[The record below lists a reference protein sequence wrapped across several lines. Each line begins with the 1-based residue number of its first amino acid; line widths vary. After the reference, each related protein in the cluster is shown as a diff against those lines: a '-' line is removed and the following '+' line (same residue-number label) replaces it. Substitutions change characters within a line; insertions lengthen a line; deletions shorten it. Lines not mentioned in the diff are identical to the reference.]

1 MPDPKAAKADDLTK
15 LKRDD
20 LDKAAAAAG
29 VPNPDDL
36 PNKDAVVEA
45 IEAPNPA
52 LAPVPEPDEGEV
64 SYQVIGP
71 CRVHGHAP
79 GETFTADLKPEA
91 EALLIE
97 SGHIKR
103 TTPED

>member
-1 MPDPKAAKADDLTK
+1 MRDKPDDLTK

-20 LDKAAAAAG
+20 LDKIAAEAG

-52 LAPVPEPDEGEV
+52 LAPVPEADESEV
-64 SYQVIGP
+64 EWLVIGP
-71 CRVHGHAP
+71 RRVHDTEP
-79 GETFTADLKPEA
+79 GGTFTATPSEQI
-91 EALLIE
+91 ALLVE

-103 TTPED
+103 SNPED

>member
-1 MPDPKAAKADDLTK
+1 MPDIKADDLTK

-20 LDKAAAAAG
+20 LNEIAAEAG

-64 SYQVIGP
+64 TYKVIGP
-71 CRVHGHAP
+71 CKVHGHAP
-79 GETFTADLKPEA
+79 GETFTADLNPEA

-97 SGHIKR
+97 SGHITR
-103 TTPED
+103 SNPEG